1 MSFFYKKLSDFGG
14 PFRDSFSF
22 LFSIWK
28 NMDLKSRRSSLLEYW
43 RNTSYSWICC
53 WSVNRKI
60 WILLFLLQLNF
71 HLDQMKKNLRL
82 FSLTILT
89 IFIMVLETIYYK
101 SCFSFNF
108 SHIFWQFLAIF
119 FFSNFLFYCE
129 KRDNFFCQ
137 LHPIHFAFF
146 YPYTVF
152 SFCDWRNMIYLNLC
166 IWLIVRKLKT
176 VQFLYY
182 EIEMR

>member
-1 MSFFYKKLSDFGG
+1 
-14 PFRDSFSF
+14 
-22 LFSIWK
+22 
-28 NMDLKSRRSSLLEYW
+28 
-43 RNTSYSWICC
+43 
-53 WSVNRKI
+53 
-60 WILLFLLQLNF
+60 
-71 HLDQMKKNLRL
+71 MKKNLRL

-176 VQFLYY
+176 VQFCTMKSKWDRKNKKRFLWRISSVRFSGYF
-182 EIEMR
+182 IFIFLRHP